1 MQKKVEKKLLKLFT
15 GELSAT
21 IIFALVWIEF
31 LQLYRWTVPYLTSFS
46 SLYAFALLEFIL
58 LQGSYY
64 WFLKLKQTKRKDY
77 SHLPYRQLKIFAV
90 FRGFNLFLIG
100 IGIIIMIYQL
110 VVFPIEFFWFVF
122 LYFFAIIEYINY
134 YHIRLSYQSIDE
146 IKELIRQ
153 KELRSSKLAKELKTF
168 NNSQKN
174 NNV

>member
-1 MQKKVEKKLLKLFT
+1 VQKKVEKKLLKLFT

-77 SHLPYRQLKIFAV
+77 SHIPYRYLKTFAIFK
-90 FRGFNLFLIG
+90 GINLFLIG
-100 IGIIIMIYQL
+100 IGIIIMTYQL
-110 VVFPIEFFWFVF
+110 VAFPIEFFWFVF
-122 LYFFAIIEYINY
+122 LLLFAIIEYINY
-134 YHIRLSYQSIDE
+134 YHIRLSYQTIDE
-146 IKELIRQ
+146 IKDLIHQ